1 VVTGGAFAVAAGMW
15 EPGEDEKI
23 CTQCHNQDSPTS
35 DEAEGFD
42 YER

>member
-1 VVTGGAFAVAAGMW
+1 MW

-35 DEAEGFD
+35 DEADGFD